1 MRRAGPEQRRGN
13 PGVWVIAEEGEM
25 NGRPSEVARLMP
37 GLPLWHHR
45 HRDGIDRRAHLGN
58 SENSVS
64 SPLNFFLLSL
74 DIF

>member
-1 MRRAGPEQRRGN
+1 
-13 PGVWVIAEEGEM
+13 M
-25 NGRPSEVARLMP
+25 NGRPSEVARLLP
-37 GLPLWHHR
+37 GLPVWHHR

-64 SPLNFFLLSL
+64 SPINFFLLSL